1 MYGLVLI
8 AVIAVMGG
16 AIAYIGDKLGTKV
29 GKKKLTIFGLRPK
42 HTSILVTIITGIL
55 ISASTLGILTISSQ
69 DVRTALFGMEALK
82 NELTELSIQAA
93 QQNKE
98 LSASRAELKAKTA
111 EYTAVAAKVE
121 LTVRQLAVIEQ
132 ELSQVTAERDQAAQA
147 LSRVQTDYIQARAD
161 LIQSQND
168 INSLEATKAE
178 LDNRVAVLNEAK
190 TTLQSDVDRLNE
202 LTENLKKG
210 IEVVREGT
218 VIFRAGEVLATA
230 VIKGGSP
237 QEDAEKLLGKIIFD
251 TNRGIMER
259 LNIKDNI
266 EVLWIATADYQQAA
280 SFIASTPESIVV
292 RITAAGNTIYG
303 EPVVGRIDL
312 FPNRLIYEAG
322 SVVYSEKIEI
332 NKNSKEAEEF
342 VMLFLNKVN
351 GEAIKQGM
359 LPDPLRG
366 TVGSMSGSQFFET
379 INKIKRYDGRIE
391 IAAVTTEDIHTAG
404 PLTINIR
411 IKELP

>member
-251 TNRGIMER
+251 TNRGIIER

>member
-8 AVIAVMGG
+8 AIIAVMGG

-82 NELTELSIQAA
+82 NELTQLSIQAA

-98 LSASRAELKAKTA
+98 LFASRSELQAKTA
-111 EYTAVAAKVE
+111 EYTAVTAKIE
-121 LTVRQLAVIEQ
+121 QTVRQLAVIGQ
-132 ELSQVTAERDQAAQA
+132 ELSQVTAERDQAALA

-168 INSLEATKAE
+168 INSLQATKVE

-210 IEVVREGT
+210 IEAVREGT
-218 VIFRAGEVLATA
+218 VIFRAGEVLSTA

-237 QEDAEKLLGKIIFD
+237 REDAEKLMGKIIFD

-259 LNIKDNI
+259 LNIKENM
-266 EVLWIATADYQQAA
+266 EVLWIATTDYQQAA
-280 SFIASTPESIVV
+280 NFIASTPESIIV
-292 RITAAGNTIYG
+292 RITAAGNIIYG

-322 SVVYSEKIEI
+322 SVVYSEKMEI

-342 VMLFLNKVN
+342 VMAFLNKVN
-351 GEAIKQGM
+351 SEAIKQGM

-379 INKIKRYDGRIE
+379 INKIKRYNGRIE
-391 IAAVTTEDIHTAG
+391 ISAVTTEDIHTAG

>member
-55 ISASTLGILTISSQ
+55 ISASTLGILTLSSQ
-69 DVRTALFGMEALK
+69 DVRTALFGIEALK

-111 EYTAVAAKVE
+111 EYTAVTAKIE
-121 LTVRQLAVIEQ
+121 QTARQLAIIGQ

-147 LSRVQTDYIQARAD
+147 LSTVQADYIKARAD

-168 INSLEATKAE
+168 INSLQSTKTE

-218 VIFRAGEVLATA
+218 VIFRAGEVLSTA

-237 QEDAEKLLGKIIFD
+237 QDDAEKLLGKIIFD
-251 TNRGIMER
+251 TNRGIVER

-280 SFIASTPESIVV
+280 NFIASTPESIIV
-292 RITAAGNTIYG
+292 RITAAGNIIYG

-322 SVVYSEKIEI
+322 SVVYSEKMEI

-342 VMLFLNKVN
+342 VMAFLNKVN
-351 GEAIKQGM
+351 SEAIKQGM

-379 INKIKRYDGRIE
+379 INKIKRYNGRIE
-391 IAAVTTEDIHTAG
+391 ISAVTTEDIHTAG

>member
-8 AVIAVMGG
+8 AIIAVMGG

-82 NELTELSIQAA
+82 NELTQLSIQAA

-98 LSASRAELKAKTA
+98 LFASRSELQAKTA
-111 EYTAVAAKVE
+111 EYTAVTAKIE
-121 LTVRQLAVIEQ
+121 QTVRQLAVIGQ

-147 LSRVQTDYIQARAD
+147 LSRVQTDYTQARED

-168 INSLEATKAE
+168 INSLQATKAE

-210 IEVVREGT
+210 IEAVREGT
-218 VIFRAGEVLATA
+218 VIFRAGEVLSTA

-237 QEDAEKLLGKIIFD
+237 REDAEKLMGKIIFD

-259 LNIKDNI
+259 LNIKENM

-280 SFIASTPESIVV
+280 NFIASTPESIIV
-292 RITAAGNTIYG
+292 RISAAGNIIYG

-322 SVVYSEKIEI
+322 SVVYSEKMEI
-332 NKNSKEAEEF
+332 NKNSREAEEF
-342 VMLFLNKVN
+342 VMAFLNKVN
-351 GEAIKQGM
+351 SEAIKQGM

-379 INKIKRYDGRIE
+379 INKIKRYNGRIE
-391 IAAVTTEDIHTAG
+391 ISAVTTEDIHTAG
-404 PLTINIR
+404 PLTVNIR

>member
-8 AVIAVMGG
+8 AIIAVMGG

-82 NELTELSIQAA
+82 NELTQLSIQAA

-98 LSASRAELKAKTA
+98 LFASRSELQAKTA
-111 EYTAVAAKVE
+111 EYTAVTAKIE
-121 LTVRQLAVIEQ
+121 QTVRQLAVIGQ
-132 ELSQVTAERDQAAQA
+132 ELSQVTAERDQAALA

-168 INSLEATKAE
+168 INSLQATKVE

-210 IEVVREGT
+210 IEAVREGT
-218 VIFRAGEVLATA
+218 VIFRAGEVLSTA

-237 QEDAEKLLGKIIFD
+237 REDAEKLMGKIIFD

-259 LNIKDNI
+259 LNIKENM
-266 EVLWIATADYQQAA
+266 EVLWIATTDYQQAA
-280 SFIASTPESIVV
+280 NFIASTPESIIV
-292 RITAAGNTIYG
+292 RISAAGNIIYG

-322 SVVYSEKIEI
+322 SVVYSEKMEI
-332 NKNSKEAEEF
+332 NKNSREAEEF
-342 VMLFLNKVN
+342 VMAFLNKVN
-351 GEAIKQGM
+351 SEAIKQGM

-379 INKIKRYDGRIE
+379 INKIKRYNGRIE
-391 IAAVTTEDIHTAG
+391 ISAVTTEDIHTAG